1 MSQENGPAHLV
12 QLEAVPALAGL
23 YRRAVR
29 TTVSRRVTRKGRP
42 SVLPAVR
49 HRVGGVRVEL
59 PALTRFQHLLGS
71 AARDQLPS
79 AYLHT
84 VAFPVAMSVLARPDF
99 PLPLLGMVH
108 LSNEVRQERQV
119 VASETLDVVAWSE
132 SLRPHPAGTQ
142 VDLVTEIAVDGQ
154 RVWSGRSVY
163 LARGIRSEGAP
174 ERSSVERPAFVP
186 PVPTGRWRLDAD
198 LGRRYAAVSGDWNP
212 LHLSGPS
219 ARMLGMK
226 GAIAHG
232 MYLAAR
238 MVDEAVPAPSGALSW
253 RVDFATPV
261 QLPGTVTLCFA
272 SPAGG
277 DAAPRSRIDVVGWD
291 AKRRRPHFTGWVGAE

>member
-1 MSQENGPAHLV
+1 MSQENGATDLV

-23 YRRAVR
+23 YRRALL
-29 TTVSRRVTRKGRP
+29 TTAARRVARKGAP
-42 SVLPAVR
+42 SDLPAVR

-119 VASETLDVVAWSE
+119 GVSETLDVVAWSE
-132 SLRPHPAGTQ
+132 ALRPHPAGTQ
-142 VDLVTEIAVDGQ
+142 VDLVTEIAVDGE

-163 LARGIRSEGAP
+163 LARGIRAVGAP
-174 ERSSVERPAFVP
+174 ERSAVERPAFVP
-186 PVPTGRWRLDAD
+186 PVPTGLWRLDAD

-219 ARMLGMK
+219 ARLLGMK

-261 QLPGTVTLCFA
+261 PLPGRVALSFA
-272 SPAGG
+272 SPTGEVAAAG
-277 DAAPRSRIDVVGWD
+277 SRIDVVGWD
-291 AKRRRPHFTGWVGAE
+291 AKRRRPHFTGWVRAE